1 MSGRVHWRQWL
12 RESIGDPDNPLGE
25 SIANRCARECA
36 DYIAKIESERD
47 GAEMA
52 IRQLVW
58 RRRRG
63 TTTDPAGFWPMLEEI
78 ATRNAS
84 AIRGGEGGGLDGGRQ
99 STPSA

>member
-12 RESIGDPDNPLGE
+12 RASIGDPDNPLGE
-25 SIANRCARECA
+25 SIENRCARECV

-58 RRRRG
+58 RRW
-63 TTTDPAGFWPMLEEI
+63 TDPAGFWPMLEEI
-78 ATRNAS
+78 ATRNANPFREKDTHPQGS
-84 AIRGGEGGGLDGGRQ
+84 EQ
-99 STPSA
+99 NTP